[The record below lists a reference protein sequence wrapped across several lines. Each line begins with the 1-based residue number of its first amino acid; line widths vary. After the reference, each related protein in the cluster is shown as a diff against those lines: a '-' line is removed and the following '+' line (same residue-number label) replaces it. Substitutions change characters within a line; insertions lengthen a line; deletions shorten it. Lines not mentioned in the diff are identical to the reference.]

1 MDFVERLITGLI
13 EGATLSIA
21 LLVIMLAFNGQAK
34 KSPWL
39 FFYLL
44 ASMGL
49 AYWAKI
55 NRRNP
60 LLWFGMAVICTP
72 LLASIILYTIDRYGW

>member
-1 MDFVERLITGLI
+1 
-13 EGATLSIA
+13 
-21 LLVIMLAFNGQAK
+21 ML
-34 KSPWL
+34 L

-60 LLWFGMAVICTP
+60 ALWFGMAVICTP
-72 LLASIILYTIDRYGW
+72 LLASIILYAMERYGW